1 MNLSTDIIDN
11 YFKYKNKMNAAYTV
25 FKKNPSIVNAAK
37 HTEAT
42 NEFNTFCTQTLAVLV
57 GDVSPEGSDKKLEIL
72 ANFDDYKTCKQCNHE
87 LLFSVSNNHYIASG
101 DFLEDFPGWCYT
113 CLVEHC
119 QSTDCE
125 TCAVSKDTNACSF
138 KGIKEAY
145 TNTEE

>member
-1 MNLSTDIIDN
+1 MSLNDTITN
-11 YFKYKNKMNAAYTV
+11 EYFKLKNTMNAAYTI
-25 FKKNPSIVNAAK
+25 FKKNPSVVNAAK

-57 GDVSPEGSDKKLEIL
+57 GDVPAEGSDKTSEIL
-72 ANFDDYKTCKQCNHE
+72 ANFNDYKTCKQCSSE

-113 CLVEHC
+113 CLVKHC

-125 TCAVSKDTNACSF
+125 TCTVSKDPNTCSF